1 MLKVSCSFSRLN
13 YKTTKSRDLRLDA
26 AFKILQV
33 SSAAPKSLTGCS
45 NSVVDVD
52 DVIFSYT
59 KEDHDNTGRVLG
71 TRTTQV
77 FSCSNQGKRFC
88 LKFHSVASEI
98 EKESEGLLLLS
109 NGGVPVPEL
118 YFTCVSQTN
127 YLGVAMELLGFTLET
142 IPPFKPPHGGG
153 ADWADCWRSC
163 FDALAALHALDFIHG
178 DSGARNFMYS
188 PAQRRWVVIDVATLA
203 PCRGERRTLPSGT
216 CRVELARRHDVAML
230 YHSLLAQGSRSR
242 NIYRILPAAHRQLAA
257 TGASACTGGLLLPC
271 CTCQGFWACDA
282 VCRRIP
288 VPPAYSSADALSP
301 PNLRRV
307 LAVIA
312 GLQYPPKP
320 AAMDAA
326 PTSAPVDAT
335 ALGPAPAEC
344 PPQPAADSQVSD
356 GSCSTPTPPTSMAAL
371 AGVAGPTESG
381 GGGGAVVIPTAAATT
396 AESTPPSKLSAK
408 VDEAAP
414 EAAADEAA
422 APASVAPRQP
432 SEASEHW

>member
-1 MLKVSCSFSRLN
+1 MLKVSSSFSRLN
-13 YKTTKSRDLRLDA
+13 YKSSKSRDLRLDA
-26 AFKILQV
+26 AFKVLQV
-33 SSAAPKSLTGCS
+33 NSAAPKSLIGCV

-77 FSCSNQGKRFC
+77 FSCSSQGKRFC

-98 EKESEGLLLLS
+98 EKEAEGLLLLS
-109 NGGVPVPEL
+109 NGGVPVPEI
-118 YFTCVSQTN
+118 YFTCVSKTN
-127 YLGVAMELLGFTLET
+127 YLGVGMELLGFTLET

-153 ADWADCWRSC
+153 ADWAECWRAC
-163 FDALAALHALDFIHG
+163 FDALAALHALDFVHG

-203 PCRGERRTLPSGT
+203 PCRGERRALPSGT

-257 TGASACTGGLLLPC
+257 SGASSCTGGLLLPC
-271 CTCQGFWACDA
+271 CTCQGFWACEA
-282 VCRRIP
+282 VCRRTP
-288 VPPAYSSADALSP
+288 VPSSYSSADALSP

-312 GLQYPPKP
+312 ALQYPPKSAP
-320 AAMDAA
+320 ADAA
-326 PTSAPVDAT
+326 PAPPPA
-335 ALGPAPAEC
+335 AGLGPAPAQA
-344 PPQPAADSQVSD
+344 PPTPAAGSKD
-356 GSCSTPTPPTSMAAL
+356 GDAAPTLPTSTAAP
-371 AGVAGPTESG
+371 AGTDRIHPVNSG
-381 GGGGAVVIPTAAATT
+381 GDAVVIPAVAATAADLP
-396 AESTPPSKLSAK
+396 PPSALTATAGDS
-408 VDEAAP
+408 EAAP
-414 EAAADEAA
+414 APPSAEAAERR
-422 APASVAPRQP
+422 V
-432 SEASEHW
+432 